1 MSRSNRERLGVRA
14 LLLGL
19 VLFGAAGL
27 VAELYLME
35 HYDSWTQIVPFA
47 VLGCGLA
54 VGVPLAY
61 RPTRR
66 IVRGFQAVMWAVV
79 LTGLV
84 GLWLHYRGNAVFEL
98 EIAPSARGFDLVWDA
113 LRGAIP
119 TLAPGA
125 FVPLG
130 LLGIIWSYH
139 HPAMCPGASTQEE
152 EGR

>member
-1 MSRSNRERLGVRA
+1 MSQQRFGLRS

-27 VAELYLME
+27 VAELFLME
-35 HYDSWTQIVPFA
+35 HYDSWTQIIPFA

-54 VGVPLAY
+54 VGVSLAY
-61 RPTRR
+61 RPTRCM
-66 IVRGFQAVMWAVV
+66 VQVFQAVMGTAV

-84 GLWLHYRGNAVFEL
+84 GLWLHYRGNELFEL
-98 EIAPSARGFDLVWDA
+98 EIAPSARGFDLVWSA

-119 TLAPGA
+119 ILAPGA
-125 FVPLG
+125 FVLLG
-130 LLGIIWSYH
+130 LLGIIWSHH
-139 HPAMCPGASTQEE
+139 HPALRPGASTQDE

>member
-1 MSRSNRERLGVRA
+1 MRA

-27 VAELYLME
+27 IAELFLME
-35 HYDSWTQIVPFA
+35 HYDSWTQAIPFL
-47 VLGCGLA
+47 VLACGLA

-66 IVRGFQAVMWAVV
+66 MVRVFQWVMVAAV

-84 GLWLHYRGNAVFEL
+84 GLWLHYRGNAAFEL
-98 EIAPSARGFDLVWDA
+98 EIAPSMRGLDLVWGA

-119 TLAPGA
+119 MLAPGA
-125 FVPLG
+125 FVQLG
-130 LLGIIWSYH
+130 LLGIIWSH
-139 HPAMCPGASTQEE
+139 QHPALRPGASTQQEE
-152 EGR
+152 

>member
-1 MSRSNRERLGVRA
+1 MRS

-27 VAELYLME
+27 IAELFLME
-35 HYDSWTQIVPFA
+35 HYDSWTQIVPLV
-47 VLGCGLA
+47 VLGWGLA
-54 VGVPLAY
+54 LGASLAY

-66 IVRGFQAVMWAVV
+66 RVRVFQVAMGTAV

-84 GLWLHYRGNAVFEL
+84 GLWLHYIGNAAFEL
-98 EIAPSARGFDLVWDA
+98 EIVPSARGFDLVWGA

-119 TLAPGA
+119 ILAPGA
-125 FVPLG
+125 FVQLG
-130 LLGIIWSYH
+130 LLGIIWSH
-139 HPAMCPGASTQEE
+139 GHPALRPGASTQQE

>member
-1 MSRSNRERLGVRA
+1 MNRERFGVRA

-27 VAELYLME
+27 VAELFLME
-35 HYDSWTQIVPFA
+35 HYDSWTQSIPFA

-54 VGVPLAY
+54 VGTSLAY

-66 IVRGFQAVMWAVV
+66 MVRVFQAVMWAAV
-79 LTGLV
+79 LIGLV
-84 GLWLHYRGNAVFEL
+84 GLWLHYRGNAAFEL
-98 EIAPSARGFDLVWDA
+98 EIAPSARGFDLVWGA

-125 FVPLG
+125 FVQLG
-130 LLGIIWSYH
+130 LLGIIWSHH
-139 HPAMCPGASTQEE
+139 HPALRHGASTQEE

>member
-1 MSRSNRERLGVRA
+1 VRA

-54 VGVPLAY
+54 VGVSLAY
-61 RPTRR
+61 RSTRR
-66 IVRGFQAVMWAVV
+66 MVRVFQAVMWAAV

-84 GLWLHYRGNAVFEL
+84 GLWLHYRGNAAFEL
-98 EIAPSARGFDLVWDA
+98 EIDPSARGFDLVWGA

-119 TLAPGA
+119 ILAPGS
-125 FVPLG
+125 FVQLG
-130 LLGIIWSYH
+130 LLGIIWSH
-139 HPAMCPGASTQEE
+139 RHPALRPEASTQQET
-152 EGR
+152 GK